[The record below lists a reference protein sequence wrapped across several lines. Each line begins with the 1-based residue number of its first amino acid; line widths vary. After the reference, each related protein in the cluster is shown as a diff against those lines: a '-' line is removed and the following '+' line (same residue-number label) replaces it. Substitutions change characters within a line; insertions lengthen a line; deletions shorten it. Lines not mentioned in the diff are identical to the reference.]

1 MSLTSFAN
9 FSFFSNCVLSENPS
23 LRYATF
29 FGWYIMQGIP
39 AGFALTAL
47 ANYLAAE
54 QISTGEIG
62 AFVAL
67 IGLPWGLKFVW
78 GPIVDRYTYRPMGH
92 RRPWIIASQ
101 LFAMVTMVGIV
112 MVGNPT
118 THFKTLSLLFC
129 IHALFASIQDVVVD
143 ALAIE
148 VVPEDERGKTT
159 AFMRSGMVL
168 GTAIGSAGLGYL
180 LRTFG
185 FEWAALTEALLLGSL
200 TIASFFIRERR
211 EDSLFPQIGKV
222 VKHNYTPID
231 IPDFRHIFRELFRGI
246 FQRTSIFLTLAISI
260 VYVTESLY
268 RRVLDVYLIQ
278 KIGWTDIELTSLKG
292 VPGTLLTLAA
302 VFLGGWLV
310 DRFGGRRVLFSTMLF
325 LLGLYVGYSILE
337 PYWADQWFTSSFLLV
352 KGTVD
357 ALVNVSAIP
366 LFMYLARPGV
376 EGSQFVFY
384 MALSNQMDVLGASL
398 AGWATEYTSATLL
411 GWICAGGIFLGIIL
425 VGISRTSHREN

>member
-1 MSLTSFAN
+1 MTDFYKQT
-9 FSFFSNCVLSENPS
+9 FFLNWVLAENRS
-23 LRYATF
+23 LRYLTF

-54 QISTGEIG
+54 QVSTGEIG

-67 IGLPWGLKFVW
+67 IGFPWGIKFLW

-92 RRPWIIASQ
+92 RRPWIIGSQ
-101 LFAMVTMVGIV
+101 FLALLTMIGIL

-118 THFKTLSLLFC
+118 TNFRTLSLLFC
-129 IHALFASIQDVVVD
+129 IHAIFASVQDVVVD

-148 VVPEDERGKTT
+148 IVPKNERGKTT

-168 GTAIGSAGLGYL
+168 GTAIGAAGLGYL

-185 FEWAALTEALLLGSL
+185 FGWAAFTEIFLLGAL
-200 TIASFFIRERR
+200 TFISFYIRERR
-211 EDSLFPQIGKV
+211 EDSLFPSFAQGISTGRAK
-222 VKHNYTPID
+222 IEAS
-231 IPDFRHIFRELFRGI
+231 DFWFIFRELLRAI
-246 FQRTSIFLTLAISI
+246 SQRNSILFTLAISI
-260 VYVTESLY
+260 VFLTESLY

-278 KIGWTDIELTSLKG
+278 KVGWSDIELTSLKG
-292 VPGTLLTLAA
+292 IPGTILTLTT

-310 DRFGGRRVLFSTMLF
+310 DRFGGRRVLLSTI
-325 LLGLYVGYSILE
+325 LLLIFLYVGYSSLE
-337 PYWADQWFTSSFLLV
+337 PYWGKQWFTSSYLLT

-357 ALVNVSAIP
+357 ALVNVAVIP
-366 LFMYLARPGV
+366 LFMYLARPGI

-398 AGWATEYTSATLL
+398 AGIATDYTSIAGL
-411 GWICAGGIFLGIIL
+411 GWVCAGGVLLALVL
-425 VGISRTSHREN
+425 VGYSRESD